1 MLAVLGRDA
10 AQGHSNGTQDDERLL
25 SRIQTRMHGL
35 SPPAP
40 ALEIVGAT
48 VFEPDGGFEQR
59 TVVIDDSGR
68 FAEGGDGRLVLDAAR
83 LWAIPGAYDC
93 HSHITWNDFHRDQRE
108 RKSPAQRDRET
119 AEALAAT
126 IRGGVLNLRDAG
138 GAPKSLQD
146 AVASGALAGPRLQ
159 ISVEMIGATHA
170 GTAETM
176 RGHVE
181 AAIGLGAQ
189 WIKLVATAGSSTPGD
204 AVLASNF
211 SEAEIK
217 AATETAAEGGARVI
231 DHTWGGDSADWAIE
245 HGAASIEHGIYLTP
259 AQVGAA
265 VAAGMTFVPTITIY
279 RQVRD
284 MVLAGKLDGVAFDRI
299 MAVIAAHEDVVRLA
313 DREGLP
319 LAIGSDF
326 TTPEQHGT
334 NLIEIF
340 CAHPCRDRSGLRPAR
355 RHRTRRRALRGPGR
369 RPHRTRRPRRPRAPL
384 GRPDGPRY
392 VRRPRPRRGRT
403 EGG

>member
-1 MLAVLGRDA
+1 
-10 AQGHSNGTQDDERLL
+10 
-25 SRIQTRMHGL
+25 
-35 SPPAP
+35 
-40 ALEIVGAT
+40 LEIIGAT
-48 VFEPDGGFEQR
+48 VFEPDGRFEQR

-68 FAEGGDGRLVLDAAR
+68 FAEGGDGRLVLDGAR
-83 LWAIPGAYDC
+83 LWAIPGVYDC
-93 HSHITWNDFHRDQRE
+93 HSHITWNDFHHDQRE
-108 RKSPAQRDRET
+108 RKSRAQRDSET
-119 AEALAAT
+119 ADALAAT
-126 IRGGVLNLRDAG
+126 LRGGVLNLRDAG

-159 ISVEMIGATHA
+159 VSVEMIGATHA
-170 GTAETM
+170 GTADTM

-181 AAIGLGAQ
+181 AVIGLGAQ

-204 AVLASNF
+204 AVLRSNF

-217 AATETAAEGGARVI
+217 AATATAAEGGARVMV
-231 DHTWGGDSADWAIE
+231 HTWGGDSADWAIE

-259 AQVGAA
+259 AQVSAA

-279 RQVRD
+279 RHVRD

-334 NLIEIF
+334 NLIEISALMRAGIAPVTALLAAT
-340 CAHPCRDRSGLRPAR
+340 AHGATLFGD
-355 RHRTRRRALRGPGR
+355 
-369 RPHRTRRPRRPRAPL
+369 
-384 GRPDGPRY
+384 PDGGRIAVGARADLVLLSADPTDPATFDDPAHVVGVLKEGKIAY
-392 VRRPRPRRGRT
+392 LDPAVPRPTAHARSDS
-403 EGG
+403 

>member
-1 MLAVLGRDA
+1 M
-10 AQGHSNGTQDDERLL
+10 
-25 SRIQTRMHGL
+25 

-48 VFEPDGGFEQR
+48 MFGLDGLFEQR
-59 TVVIDDSGR
+59 TLVVDEAGR
-68 FAEGGDGRLVLDAAR
+68 FAAGGDGRLVLDAAG
-83 LWAIPGAYDC
+83 LWAIPGVYDC
-93 HSHITWNDFHRDQRE
+93 HSHITWNDFHHDQRE
-108 RKSPAQRDRET
+108 RKSQAQRDRET
-119 AEALAAT
+119 ADALAAT
-126 IRGGVLNLRDAG
+126 LRGGVLNLRDAG

-170 GTAETM
+170 GTADTM

-217 AATETAAEGGARVI
+217 AAAETAAEGGARVMI
-231 DHTWGGDSADWAIE
+231 HTWGGDSADWAIE
-245 HGAASIEHGIYLTP
+245 HGATSIEHGIYLTP
-259 AQVGAA
+259 TQVRAA
-265 VAAGMTFVPTITIY
+265 AAAGMTFVPTITIY
-279 RQVRD
+279 RHVRD
-284 MVLAGKLDGVAFDRI
+284 MVLAGQLDGVAFGRI
-299 MAVIAAHEDVVRLA
+299 VAVIAAHEDVVQLA

-326 TTPEQHGT
+326 TTPQQHGT
-334 NLIEIF
+334 NLIEIAALIRAGIAPVTALLAAT
-340 CAHPCRDRSGLRPAR
+340 AHGAALFGDADGGRIEPGARADLVLLSADPTEPATFEDPAHVVGVLKDGR
-355 RHRTRRRALRGPGR
+355 LAYLDPAL
-369 RPHRTRRPRRPRAPL
+369 
-384 GRPDGPRY
+384 
-392 VRRPRPRRGRT
+392 PRPTPQERSHS
-403 EGG
+403 